1 MKKFYTIPFIL
12 IAALLYGSQ
21 SIRASQDYN
30 FSFKNK
36 SPRPVQI
43 EIMQQLTPITKLIAV
58 SAGDMFTTSINTKE
72 VTRMYIYYCPDTTW
86 CKTLKPER
94 MTATFTPHKPIHI
107 TFDGKTV
114 RPQLKRF
121 KNVGSSDIKVI
132 KTAQ

>member
-12 IAALLYGSQ
+12 IAALLYCGQ
-21 SIRASQDYN
+21 SIQASQNYN

-43 EIMQQLTPITKLIAV
+43 EIMQQLTPITKLTSVGAEQ
-58 SAGDMFTTSINTKE
+58 MFTATINTKE
-72 VTRMYIYYCPDTTW
+72 VTRMYIYYCPDATW
-86 CKTLKPER
+86 CKTLKPEG
-94 MTATFTPHKPIHI
+94 MTAIFTPHKPIHI
-107 TFDGKTV
+107 SFDGKTV

>member
-1 MKKFYTIPFIL
+1 MKIINSIIF
-12 IAALLYGSQ
+12 IAAALYCCPR
-21 SIRASQDYN
+21 IYASEDYN

-36 SPRPVQI
+36 SPRSVQI
-43 EIMQQLTPITKLIAV
+43 EIMQQLDPITKLTTV
-58 SAGDMFTTSINTKE
+58 GAGQMFTKAINTKE
-72 VTRMYIYYCPDTTW
+72 VTRMYIYYCPDATW

-121 KNVGSSDIKVI
+121 KNVGSSDIRVI